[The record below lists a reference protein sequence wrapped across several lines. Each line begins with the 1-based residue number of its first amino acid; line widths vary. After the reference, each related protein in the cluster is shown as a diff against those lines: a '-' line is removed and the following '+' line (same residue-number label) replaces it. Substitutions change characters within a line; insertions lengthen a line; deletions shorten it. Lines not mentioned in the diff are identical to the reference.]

1 MPFQRLVLWVVIA
14 MTAFAANSLLC
25 RMALTGTA
33 IDPASFTSVRM
44 ASGALMLWL
53 IVLWERRGAAAH
65 AAASSARL
73 AVHEGNWISAAAL
86 FAYAIAFSYAYQHIA
101 TATGAL
107 LLFGSVQA
115 SMIFYGLLRGERLKP
130 LQTLGLLLALA
141 GLVALMLPKLEAP
154 PLGSALLM
162 CTAGAAWGVYS
173 LRGKKAAGPPTW
185 VTAGNFWRAVPMALA
200 VSFFAREAAVV
211 DGRGFALALLSG
223 AVASGMGYA
232 LWYRVVPHLPAT
244 SAATVQLSVPVI
256 AAAGGALLLGE
267 ALTLPVVLSSV
278 AILGGIGL
286 VLRR

>member
-25 RMALTGTA
+25 RMALTGTG
-33 IDPASFTSVRM
+33 IDPASFTSLRL

-53 IVLWERRGAAAH
+53 IVLWERHGAAIQAST
-65 AAASSARL
+65 SSASL

-115 SMIFYGLLRGERLKP
+115 SMILYGLLRGERLKP

-162 CTAGAAWGVYS
+162 CAAGAAWGVYS

-200 VSFFAREAAVV
+200 VSFFARDAAVV
-211 DGRGFALALLSG
+211 DGRGFVLALLSG

-267 ALTLPVVLSSV
+267 ALTLAVVLSSV

>member
-1 MPFQRLVLWVVIA
+1 MPLQRLILWVVIA

-25 RMALTGTA
+25 RMALTATA
-33 IDPASFTSVRM
+33 IDPASFTSLRL

-53 IVLWERRGAAAH
+53 IVMWERRAGTLG
-65 AAASSARL
+65 SRL
-73 AVHEGNWISAAAL
+73 AVQEGNWISAAAL
-86 FAYAIAFSYAYQHIA
+86 FAYAITFSYAYQSMA

-130 LQTLGLLLALA
+130 LQTLGLALALT
-141 GLVALMLPKLEAP
+141 GLVALMLPRLEAP

-162 CTAGAAWGVYS
+162 CAAGASWGVYS
-173 LRGKKAAGPPTW
+173 LRGKKAAGSPTW

-211 DGRGFALALLSG
+211 DGRGLVLALLSG

-256 AAAGGALLLGE
+256 AALGGALLLGE
-267 ALTLPVVLSSV
+267 ALTLAVVLSSV

>member
-1 MPFQRLVLWVVIA
+1 MPLQRLILWVAIA

-25 RMALTGTA
+25 RMALKATG
-33 IDPASFTSVRM
+33 IDPATFTSVRM

-53 IVLWERRGAAAH
+53 IVQWERRGADVAQGP
-65 AAASSARL
+65 RW
-73 AVHEGNWISAAAL
+73 AVQEGNWISAAAL

-130 LQTLGLLLALA
+130 LQILGLLLALA

-162 CTAGAAWGVYS
+162 CAAGASWGVYS
-173 LRGKKAAGPPTW
+173 LRGKKAAGAPTW
-185 VTAGNFWRAVPMALA
+185 VTAGNFWRAVPMALV
-200 VSFFAREAAVV
+200 VSWVAQEAAVF
-211 DGRGFALALLSG
+211 DGRGVLLALVSG

-256 AAAGGALLLGE
+256 AALGGALLLGE
-267 ALTLPVVLSSV
+267 ALTLAVVASSV

>member
-1 MPFQRLVLWVVIA
+1 MSLQRLILWVAIA
-14 MTAFAANSLLC
+14 MTAFAANSLIC

-33 IDPASFTSVRM
+33 IDPASFASVRM

-53 IVLWERRGAAAH
+53 IVLWERRGKPPGT
-65 AAASSARL
+65 ASGRW
-73 AVHEGNWISAAAL
+73 VVQGGNWISAAAL
-86 FAYAIAFSYAYQHIA
+86 FAYAMTFSYAYQHIA

-115 SMIFYGLLRGERLKP
+115 SMIFYGVLRGERLRS

-141 GLVALMLPKLEAP
+141 GLIALMLPKLEAP

-173 LRGKKAAGPPTW
+173 LRGKKAAGPPIW
-185 VTAGNFWRAVPMALA
+185 VTAGNFWRAVPMALV
-200 VSFFAREAAVV
+200 VSFFAREVAVV

-232 LWYRVVPHLPAT
+232 IWYRVVPHLSAT

-267 ALTLPVVLSSV
+267 ALSLAVVLSSM